1 MGFEPI
7 LSESQSEVLTANT
20 KVTPKKITTIE
31 KHTQVR
37 GSEGTIPTMACA
49 SPSVFI
55 YGRGTEN
62 RTRIYWLK
70 ASYSSR

>member
-20 KVTPKKITTIE
+20 KVTPKKTTTIE

-37 GSEGTIPTMACA
+37 GTEGTIPAMAFDQA
-49 SPSVFI
+49 
-55 YGRGTEN
+55 
-62 RTRIYWLK
+62 
-70 ASYSSR
+70 

>member
-1 MGFEPI
+1 
-7 LSESQSEVLTANT
+7 
-20 KVTPKKITTIE
+20 
-31 KHTQVR
+31 
-37 GSEGTIPTMACA
+37 
-49 SPSVFI
+49 VFI